1 MVLRRF
7 CHYKSSFWSPER
19 FGGGDLSIE
28 SRLFWRNICH
38 FGANLTFKS
47 DFESYFTFKKPHLR
61 VQKWMGGEVLR
72 SESRMFVDQLE
83 NSLESRKCQKGGGIN
98 LSGLVQNLSEVN

>member
-1 MVLRRF
+1 M
-7 CHYKSSFWSPER
+7 
-19 FGGGDLSIE
+19 GGGDLSIE

-83 NSLESRKCQKGGGIN
+83 NSLESRKCQKGGGDQPFWTSPESFRGKLN
-98 LSGLVQNLSEVN
+98 EAFPK

>member
-1 MVLRRF
+1 MD
-7 CHYKSSFWSPER
+7 
-19 FGGGDLSIE
+19 G
-28 SRLFWRNICH
+28 
-38 FGANLTFKS
+38 
-47 DFESYFTFKKPHLR
+47 
-61 VQKWMGGEVLR
+61 GGEVLR

>member
-1 MVLRRF
+1 M
-7 CHYKSSFWSPER
+7 
-19 FGGGDLSIE
+19 GGGDLSIE

-47 DFESYFTFKKPHLR
+47 DFESYFTFKKTSLTSPE
-61 VQKWMGGEVLR
+61 MDGGGEVLR